1 MKTSPML
8 VTIAGVVVTTL
19 LLLGGVWAVGNL
31 FTPSTLDDGQL
42 NATYLED
49 GRAVTDFRL
58 VNHRGEPFTGED
70 LEGQWTLL
78 FFGFTHCPD
87 ICPTTL
93 GKLSR
98 VHALLEEDGIG
109 ADLQTVFV
117 TVDPAR
123 DTPGRLEDY
132 VTSFRD
138 DFIGVT
144 GPLNEIDV
152 LAADLGISH
161 ERHDDGDGDE
171 YSVDHGTAIL
181 LINPEG
187 RFQALFSSP
196 HRAPEMSR
204 DLARIL
210 EFHGA
215 S

>member
-1 MKTSPML
+1 MKTSRIP
-8 VTIAGVVVTTL
+8 VTIAGILVATG
-19 LLLGGVWAVGNL
+19 LLLGGVWAAGSL
-31 FTPSTLDDGQL
+31 FTPSTLDGGQL
-42 NATYLED
+42 NATYLQD
-49 GRAVTDFRL
+49 GRAVTDFQL

-70 LEGQWTLL
+70 LEGRWTLM

-98 VHALLEEDGIG
+98 VHALLEEDGLG
-109 ADLQTVFV
+109 ANLQTVFV

-123 DTPGRLEDY
+123 DTPARLESY

-144 GPLNEIDV
+144 GPLSEIDV

-161 ERHDDGDGDE
+161 QRHDDGDGDD
-171 YSVDHGTAIL
+171 YAVDHGTAIL

-196 HRAPEMSR
+196 HRPPEMSR